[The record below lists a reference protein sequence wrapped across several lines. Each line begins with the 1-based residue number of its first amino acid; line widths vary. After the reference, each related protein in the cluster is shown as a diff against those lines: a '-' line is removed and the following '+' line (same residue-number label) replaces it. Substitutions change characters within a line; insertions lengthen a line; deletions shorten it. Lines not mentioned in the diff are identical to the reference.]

1 MNKKISKWAV
11 FPGLILSFIIALLFL
26 IEWVNIGVIANPETI
41 EAYYF
46 GSDSMVGKFWYYE
59 SATIYALTALVQGI
73 ISAGITAL
81 FVFSL
86 NRNSKKLLVI
96 SYSLLGI
103 GIITTLIRVAL
114 AV

>member
-1 MNKKISKWAV
+1 VNKKISKWAV
-11 FPGLILSFIIALLFL
+11 FPGLILSLIIALLFL
-26 IEWVNIGVIANPETI
+26 SEWINIGVIANPEI
-41 EAYYF
+41 IDKYYF
-46 GSDSMVGKFWYYE
+46 GSDSMVGKYWYYE

-73 ISAGITAL
+73 ISSGITVL

-103 GIITTLIRVAL
+103 GVIATLIRVA
-114 AV
+114 V